1 MSTNFEHLYELKH
14 KFTCV
19 ARKLCYKLAQSKFN
33 KNLGWRAM
41 FMQYCMKRACR
52 CVIIATG
59 VDEDSKFL
67 LPFVTERHQCRDL
80 KD

>member
-1 MSTNFEHLYELKH
+1 MSANFEHLCELKR

-41 FMQYCMKRACR
+41 FMQYCMGEACGY
-52 CVIIATG
+52 VIFATG

-67 LPFVTERHQCRDL
+67 LSFVTKRRQCRDL